1 MDMPNLMIDALKTFG
16 SSTSIGTSV
25 AEMVSDAKSIK
36 ETLMGGA
43 KNAKETYRNMRQNG
57 FRKVTDWFF
66 QRGDEFGMNSALDDD
81 SDDFDAGFN
90 YGSDDDSDSSQ
101 VLDYEGMKGIAK
113 GQVSAMYNIAG
124 KQAEATAMTASEVIS
139 NLNDRSSEILSSLG
153 TINSSLETI
162 SQKLDKLVVVTA
174 AQSNERESSM
184 LDSSGNLT
192 LGSVFGGLKGAFAK
206 TEIGQLFGLGKT
218 LLGSAGKMTPGQLI
232 GTIGNMAIAD
242 RQFKALND
250 QSINQISDSLN
261 EKFLNFQNEA
271 FTKLFNSDA
280 FKKIFGDKTK
290 MSGSRDY
297 GAYITN
303 QYTKDKAVFDGITR
317 KTIVDII
324 PSYLRKITEALTG
337 TTYHISEYGTLT
349 TERAEGFQQV
359 ARSVIADGFKSGQ
372 ISKMAA
378 DHAGAGINEDDLRL
392 AQRILVGLYVGIALD
407 EENAISTSDM
417 LKNGGNPDVNAEAAQ
432 ILGRC
437 SNKSASYWMGVI
449 SIVNATLDSD
459 KSARVSFIRT
469 INQTVTNTH
478 TTGVEY
484 ASSATFIDDI
494 GEISHEMIV
503 GALEENIKNVYAS
516 GGDTRTYDDLIR
528 AKEITEADLPPGAKR
543 SDRVSDEAIRQA
555 KLRRARQSDIIT
567 NPQANVRSAVAS
579 SIDYLASIFEI
590 LNRGVNVYPVKQ
602 KKKFKPIELKH
613 VTPETPTVINTPPAP
628 EVDTSP
634 QPEQQPDESDKS
646 EIVNGGGDQSG
657 QNSQGDQGQQQQQG
671 DQQQGQNNQQQNTDP
686 NAGLKNATNGIL
698 NVITNPTSV
707 FGKVKSAISNEIGNM
722 KEDAIAFKDSALD
735 SAAGWAD
742 KHGMLQRDVDNLDDA
757 NDDKQKAQ
765 EILAA
770 MQTAA
775 QDGDTQEDIAAI
787 SAQIS
792 EIKDPKLKSRL
803 ERMVST
809 TLKRSD
815 TKKPAKSK
823 IGKILLWG
831 FGIAK
836 KFLGGVFGK
845 AKTFI
850 TKFGKGILKPILDN
864 LKSAGKKITTGAKA
878 VKEGFIGSRAK
889 YRKAKNGEPADEDGY
904 AIDENGN
911 RIVERERTTGLVQDS
926 IAWGKEKINKIRNS
940 ETVGNLKTAA
950 SNIKEIAKDKISNA
964 AGKVKDWWNQP
975 SFMKELASSFGQS
988 AKNGLINVAGT
999 VGGNALIAKD
1009 KIQDKVGNLKEKFA
1023 NTNFGKGF
1031 LEAWQDPKE
1040 EERKKN
1046 PEPKTA
1052 ADVATKTVAE
1062 MLKNVDGKG
1071 EGGAE
1076 TAISSIIKFLKETR
1090 DNIVKKLAGE
1100 EAKEDEEKSEVVEE
1114 GEKGSENE
1122 SEKSDND
1129 NGTSTVET
1137 GGGESS
1143 AGGETASA
1151 PEAAPAGDAGGGDA
1165 GGGAAPAAGGGA
1177 QAGGG
1182 GGIGAKL
1189 KGMLGGGNA
1198 GGMGFDIGKM
1208 LGGMTKI
1215 LAGIAQAVLSVIM
1228 GMEGFKAIMNL
1239 GMDILKKSL
1248 KPLNKAFQAIYKALK
1263 PIVKTITRLLKEI
1276 VGYVVEIVQS
1286 VMKFIQPILEA
1297 IEPIIES
1304 LLETLMPILE
1314 LVTGLVN
1321 VLLIPLMAIM
1331 KVAIVPTL
1339 KIIGNTLEI
1348 LLGIV
1353 QVGMGI
1359 ILTALGGILIA
1370 VGSIVK
1376 FLTGS
1381 GGIKDTGKQLF
1392 DTGKNMVKSGSQS
1405 IVSGMKKSI
1414 ALVGET
1420 IDDVMGKN
1428 DKEEETAK
1436 KKKKKNTELHG
1447 SALEGVYGNGDESL
1461 DETFGG
1467 AGASQRKYGTY
1478 LNMAKRG
1485 CGPVAI
1491 ADAYARRT
1499 GNNVDAAQLA
1509 SVMNSSGTY
1518 SQNAGTSV
1526 RGYINTSRAL
1536 GMNLTP
1542 GSVTATSL
1550 RHASPNNPITI
1561 VGSGPSFTTRNGNNH
1576 YMNVVGSDSH
1586 GTAYVSNPMTGRI
1599 ERKNINSLASSSV
1612 LGLYGSGD
1620 ANAPYA
1626 MSDDVQEALGELK
1639 AIVKSIIDIFTASRS
1654 G

>member
-845 AKTFI
+845 AKH
-850 TKFGKGILKPILDN
+850 
-864 LKSAGKKITTGAKA
+864 S
-878 VKEGFIGSRAK
+878 S
-889 YRKAKNGEPADEDGY
+889 
-904 AIDENGN
+904 
-911 RIVERERTTGLVQDS
+911 
-926 IAWGKEKINKIRNS
+926 RNS
-940 ETVGNLKTAA
+940 E
-950 SNIKEIAKDKISNA
+950 
-964 AGKVKDWWNQP
+964 KV
-975 SFMKELASSFGQS
+975 F
-988 AKNGLINVAGT
+988 
-999 VGGNALIAKD
+999 
-1009 KIQDKVGNLKEKFA
+1009 
-1023 NTNFGKGF
+1023 
-1031 LEAWQDPKE
+1031 
-1040 EERKKN
+1040 
-1046 PEPKTA
+1046 
-1052 ADVATKTVAE
+1052 
-1062 MLKNVDGKG
+1062 
-1071 EGGAE
+1071 
-1076 TAISSIIKFLKETR
+1076 
-1090 DNIVKKLAGE
+1090 
-1100 EAKEDEEKSEVVEE
+1100 
-1114 GEKGSENE
+1114 
-1122 SEKSDND
+1122 
-1129 NGTSTVET
+1129 
-1137 GGGESS
+1137 
-1143 AGGETASA
+1143 
-1151 PEAAPAGDAGGGDA
+1151 
-1165 GGGAAPAAGGGA
+1165 
-1177 QAGGG
+1177 
-1182 GGIGAKL
+1182 
-1189 KGMLGGGNA
+1189 
-1198 GGMGFDIGKM
+1198 
-1208 LGGMTKI
+1208 
-1215 LAGIAQAVLSVIM
+1215 
-1228 GMEGFKAIMNL
+1228 
-1239 GMDILKKSL
+1239 
-1248 KPLNKAFQAIYKALK
+1248 
-1263 PIVKTITRLLKEI
+1263 
-1276 VGYVVEIVQS
+1276 
-1286 VMKFIQPILEA
+1286 
-1297 IEPIIES
+1297 
-1304 LLETLMPILE
+1304 
-1314 LVTGLVN
+1314 
-1321 VLLIPLMAIM
+1321 
-1331 KVAIVPTL
+1331 
-1339 KIIGNTLEI
+1339 
-1348 LLGIV
+1348 
-1353 QVGMGI
+1353 
-1359 ILTALGGILIA
+1359 
-1370 VGSIVK
+1370 
-1376 FLTGS
+1376 
-1381 GGIKDTGKQLF
+1381 
-1392 DTGKNMVKSGSQS
+1392 
-1405 IVSGMKKSI
+1405 
-1414 ALVGET
+1414 
-1420 IDDVMGKN
+1420 
-1428 DKEEETAK
+1428 
-1436 KKKKKNTELHG
+1436 
-1447 SALEGVYGNGDESL
+1447 
-1461 DETFGG
+1461 
-1467 AGASQRKYGTY
+1467 
-1478 LNMAKRG
+1478 
-1485 CGPVAI
+1485 
-1491 ADAYARRT
+1491 
-1499 GNNVDAAQLA
+1499 
-1509 SVMNSSGTY
+1509 
-1518 SQNAGTSV
+1518 
-1526 RGYINTSRAL
+1526 
-1536 GMNLTP
+1536 
-1542 GSVTATSL
+1542 
-1550 RHASPNNPITI
+1550 
-1561 VGSGPSFTTRNGNNH
+1561 
-1576 YMNVVGSDSH
+1576 
-1586 GTAYVSNPMTGRI
+1586 
-1599 ERKNINSLASSSV
+1599 
-1612 LGLYGSGD
+1612 
-1620 ANAPYA
+1620 
-1626 MSDDVQEALGELK
+1626 
-1639 AIVKSIIDIFTASRS
+1639 
-1654 G
+1654 